1 MLHGIL
7 ASCPLHHQTGGYDP
21 CKNRIESDQDPS
33 SVPTRIRPPKTLT
46 NSTLAMLQRLI
57 HLRSAIGSFFS
68 HLDTP
73 EGTTEFPDVKLKRPN
88 A

>member
-1 MLHGIL
+1 
-7 ASCPLHHQTGGYDP
+7 
-21 CKNRIESDQDPS
+21 
-33 SVPTRIRPPKTLT
+33 
-46 NSTLAMLQRLI
+46 MLQRLI